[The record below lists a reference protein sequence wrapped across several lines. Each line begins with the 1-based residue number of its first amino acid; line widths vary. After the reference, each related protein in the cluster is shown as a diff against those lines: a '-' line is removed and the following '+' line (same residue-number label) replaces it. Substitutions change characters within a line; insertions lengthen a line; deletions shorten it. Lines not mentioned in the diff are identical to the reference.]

1 MFFDEIKE
9 VEKSVNDLKTDLI
22 AIKAGVE
29 GSFDQLD
36 DIAAHIIAVEAILV
50 QVLKQTKVDADAVK
64 TWIVEATEE
73 STGDSGGSE
82 KTQIIV
88 DSLLKGEML
97 PKTDK

>member
-9 VEKSVNDLKTDLI
+9 VEKNVGDLKTDLV
-22 AIKAGVE
+22 AIREGVE

-36 DIAAHIIAVEAILV
+36 DIAAHIIAIEAILV
-50 QVLKQTKVDADAVK
+50 QMLKKTAVDADAVK
-64 TWIVEATEE
+64 AWIVEATAKNTVEE
-73 STGDSGGSE
+73 GGST

-97 PKTDK
+97 PKN

>member
-9 VEKSVNDLKTDLI
+9 VEKNVGDLKTELV
-22 AIKAGVE
+22 AIREGVE

-50 QVLKQTKVDADAVK
+50 QVLKKTEVDAGAVK
-64 TWIVEATEE
+64 AWIVEATEE
-73 STGDSGGSE
+73 STAEDGGST

-97 PKTDK
+97 PKTQ

>member
-9 VEKSVNDLKTDLI
+9 VEKNVSDLKTELVKI
-22 AIKAGVE
+22 REGVE

-36 DIAAHIIAVEAILV
+36 DIAAHIIAVEALLV
-50 QVLKQTKVDADAVK
+50 QVLKKTAVDADAVK

-73 STGDSGGSE
+73 GAADKTGSM

-88 DSLLKGEML
+88 DSLLKGETL
-97 PKTDK
+97 PKT

>member
-64 TWIVEATEE
+64 AWIVEATEE
-73 STGDSGGSE
+73 STGDGGGSE

-97 PKTDK
+97 PKTNG